1 MLLTFYFISAIL
13 KDNEKNKINESCV
26 IMKRLHFLFALL
38 VGKIIMKLTKII
50 PKISGSTWPGGIASI
65 LMKNFVKNFRFT
77 ENTRIVMVTG
87 TGGKTTTTGMVAELI
102 RSSGKSICT
111 NELGANM
118 DRGVATAL
126 IGDSDMSG
134 CVNVD
139 YVVLEVDERYLRLI
153 TKLLTPHVIIMT
165 NILKDQSQRNGEPG
179 IIMRKLREAVMG
191 DAHLILNRDEP
202 NTVSIGFEH
211 SSVEYYGVKG
221 TPVPEQDDK
230 FAVSCTCPVCSGVIR
245 YEYENMLSVGKFA
258 CENCSLKSEED
269 ATLVSLSGENT
280 ISTGDKSFRAKY
292 LSTYFLYCY
301 ASLIAFAKYEGFS
314 DEQLQK
320 SMDNFTI
327 QSGRTEDLDIG
338 DKMIH
343 YLRMKQETPITLQNS
358 IDVTCSDPSPKVVV
372 LDLSEVVDFQPHYTG
387 SYYSYDCDFGK
398 LKNCNVVKYICMSR
412 TVCYDAA
419 VRLILEGIPKDMI
432 EVIPTDDYDVL
443 LKELEKYDC
452 SQVYLLTW
460 MHSYYKCSGS
470 VEKYR
475 KAKEIN

>member
-1 MLLTFYFISAIL
+1 
-13 KDNEKNKINESCV
+13 
-26 IMKRLHFLFALL
+26 
-38 VGKIIMKLTKII
+38 MKLTKII
-50 PKISGSTWPGGIASI
+50 PKISGSTWPGGIAGI
-65 LMKNFVKNFRFT
+65 LMKDFVKNFRFP
-77 ENTRIVMVTG
+77 EKTRIVMVTG

-134 CVNVD
+134 FVDVD

-179 IIMRKLREAVMG
+179 IIMRKLREAVTG
-191 DAHLILNRDEP
+191 NEHLILNRDEP
-202 NTVSIGFEH
+202 NNVSIGFGH
-211 SSVEYYGVKG
+211 SSVEYYGVEG
-221 TPVPEQDDK
+221 AAVPKSENDK
-230 FAVSCTCPVCSGVIR
+230 FSVSCTCPVCSGVIR

-258 CENCSLKSEED
+258 CESCSLKSEED
-269 ATLVSLSGENT
+269 ATLVSLSGKNT
-280 ISTGDKSFRAKY
+280 ICAGDKTFTGKY

-301 ASLIAFAKYEGFS
+301 ASLIAFAAYEGFS

-327 QSGRTEDLDIG
+327 QSGRTEDLDMG
-338 DKMIH
+338 GKVIH

-358 IDVTCSDPSPKVVV
+358 IDVTCSNPSPKVVV

-387 SYYSYDCDFGK
+387 SYYSYDCDFGR
-398 LKNCNVVKYICMSR
+398 LKNSNVVKYICMSN

-419 VRLILEGIPKDMI
+419 I
-432 EVIPTDDYDVL
+432 
-443 LKELEKYDC
+443 
-452 SQVYLLTW
+452 
-460 MHSYYKCSGS
+460 
-470 VEKYR
+470 
-475 KAKEIN
+475 

>member
-1 MLLTFYFISAIL
+1 
-13 KDNEKNKINESCV
+13 
-26 IMKRLHFLFALL
+26 MKRLHFLFALT
-38 VGKIIMKLTKII
+38 VGKIIMKLTRII
-50 PKISGSTWPGGIASI
+50 PKISGSTWPGGIAGFI
-65 LMKNFVKNFRFT
+65 MKDFLKSFSFPDK
-77 ENTRIVMVTG
+77 TRIVMVTG

-126 IGDSDMSG
+126 INDSDMSG
-134 CVNVD
+134 CVNTD
-139 YVVLEVDERYLRLI
+139 YVVLEVDERYLRII
-153 TKLLTPHVIIMT
+153 TKQLQPHVIIMT

-191 DAHLILNRDEP
+191 NAHLILNRDEP
-202 NTVSIGFEH
+202 NTVSIGFVH
-211 SSVEYYGVKG
+211 DSVEYYGVEG
-221 TPVPEQDDK
+221 AAVPRSEDNG

-245 YEYENMLSVGKFA
+245 YEYENMLGVGRFA
-258 CENCSLKSEED
+258 CENCSLKSEDD
-269 ATLVSLSGENT
+269 ATVVSLSGENT
-280 ISTGDKSFRAKY
+280 IIAGDKTFRGKY

-301 ASLIAFAKYEGFS
+301 ASLIAFAAHEGFT

-338 DKMIH
+338 SKVIH

-358 IDVTCSDPSPKVVV
+358 IDVTCSDPEPKVVV

-387 SYYSYDCDFGK
+387 SYYSYDCDFGR
-398 LKNCNVVKYICMSR
+398 LKNSNVVKYICMSN

-419 VRLILEGIPKDMI
+419 IRLMLEGIPKDMI

-452 SQVYLLTW
+452 KQVYLLTW

-475 KAKEIN
+475 KAKEID